1 MSNKSI
7 KTEKRSIKE
16 VVIDN
21 RGKIIAGAS
30 AVVIGALGYIIY
42 KERLDYNQLSIRLRE
57 AHEKADILAEALSE
71 GVFEEAIAT
80 TTRKINS
87 RKDRLNYLLNN
98 NHDETNEMVVKLE
111 GEIEVLTR
119 RRGAFNRA
127 QTVLG
132 IDE

>member
-7 KTEKRSIKE
+7 KTEKGSIKD

-80 TTRKINS
+80 TTRKLNS
-87 RKDRLNYLLNN
+87 RKDRLNYLINN
-98 NHDETNEMVVKLE
+98 NDETNEIVVKLK

-119 RRGAFNRA
+119 RRDAFNRA

-132 IDE
+132 ISE

>member
-7 KTEKRSIKE
+7 KTEKKSIKE

-42 KERLDYNQLSIRLRE
+42 KEKLDYNQLSIRLRE
-57 AHEKADILAEALSE
+57 AHEKTDILAEALSE

-80 TTRKINS
+80 TTRKLNS
-87 RKDRLNYLLNN
+87 RKDRLNYLLINR
-98 NHDETNEMVVKLE
+98 DETDEIVIKLK
-111 GEIEVLTR
+111 GEIKVLAR
-119 RRGAFNRA
+119 RRDAFNRA

-132 IDE
+132 ISE